1 MRSYVI
7 HYLIAQVF
15 DSAPKIK
22 DNGVMGYDSHGTVRE
37 TMKESVMESVVMIVA
52 VTLSPSPSVKLLSR
66 VTRIAVEY
74 ITWTQQ

>member
-1 MRSYVI
+1 M
-7 HYLIAQVF
+7 F
-15 DSAPKIK
+15 DSAPEIK

-52 VTLSPSPSVKLLSR
+52 VTLSPSPSVNSLPS

-74 ITWTQQ
+74 ITRTQQ